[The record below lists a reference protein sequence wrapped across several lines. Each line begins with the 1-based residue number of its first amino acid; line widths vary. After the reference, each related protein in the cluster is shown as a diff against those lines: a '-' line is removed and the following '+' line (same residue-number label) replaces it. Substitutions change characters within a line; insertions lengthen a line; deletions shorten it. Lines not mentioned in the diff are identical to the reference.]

1 MSSRAP
7 GRRGRRTDG
16 SDTRAEIVAA
26 AGEEFGEKGFHGAS
40 LRGIARRAGVDPAL
54 VHHYFDGKED
64 LFVAVVG
71 LPARPAD
78 VVARVLAAGRE
89 GAAEQLVL
97 TLLSVWGELAARRR
111 LVALLAALTGSELT
125 RRTLREF
132 VLAQLLLPIA
142 EGFGVDQPHRRASLV
157 ASQVVG
163 LGVAR
168 YVVAIEPLAGAP
180 VSQVVADVAP
190 TVHRYLFDPLPEPT
204 EPPPDVAP
212 DG

>member
-1 MSSRAP
+1 MP

-16 SDTRAEIVAA
+16 SDTRAEIVVA

-71 LPARPAD
+71 LPTRPSQ
-78 VVARVLAAGRE
+78 VVERVLAAGRE

-97 TLLSVWGELAARRR
+97 TLVSVWGELAARRR
-111 LVALLAALTGSELT
+111 LVAVVGALTSSELT

-132 VLAQLLLPIA
+132 VVTQLLLPVT
-142 EGFGVDQPHRRASLV
+142 EGLGVDQPARRASLV
-157 ASQVVG
+157 ASQMVG

-168 YVVAIEPLAGAP
+168 YVVAIEPLASAS
-180 VSQVVADVAP
+180 VAEVVADVAP
-190 TVHRYLFDPLPEPT
+190 TVDRYLFEPLAEPG
-204 EPPPDVAP
+204 PA

>member
-1 MSSRAP
+1 MP

-16 SDTRAEIVAA
+16 TDTRAEIVAA
-26 AGEEFGEKGFHGAS
+26 AGEEFGDKGFHGAS

-71 LPARPAD
+71 LPTRPSA

-89 GAAEQLVL
+89 GAAEQLVV
-97 TLLSVWGELAARRR
+97 TLVSVWGEMAARRR
-111 LVALLAALTGSELT
+111 LVALVGALTSSELT

-132 VLAQLLLPIA
+132 VVTQLLLPVT
-142 EGFGVDQPHRRASLV
+142 EGLGVDQPERRASLV
-157 ASQVVG
+157 ASQMVG

-168 YVVAIEPLAGAP
+168 YVVAIEPLASASVGE
-180 VSQVVADVAP
+180 VVGDVAP
-190 TVHRYLFDPLPEPT
+190 TVHRYLFEPLAEPT
-204 EPPPDVAP
+204 LL

>member
-1 MSSRAP
+1 MP

-16 SDTRAEIVAA
+16 TDTRAEIVVA

-71 LPARPAD
+71 LPTRPSQ
-78 VVARVLAAGRE
+78 VVGRVLAAGRE

-97 TLLSVWGELAARRR
+97 TLVSVWGELAARRR
-111 LVALLAALTGSELT
+111 LVAVMGALTSSEPT

-132 VLAQLLLPIA
+132 VLAQLLLPVT
-142 EGFGVDQPHRRASLV
+142 EGLGVDQPARRASLV
-157 ASQVVG
+157 ASQMVG

-168 YVVAIEPLAGAP
+168 YVVAIEPLASAS
-180 VSQVVADVAP
+180 VAEVVADVAP
-190 TVHRYLFDPLPEPT
+190 TVDRYLFGPLAEPGPA
-204 EPPPDVAP
+204 ES
-212 DG
+212 